1 MFSVARETPRY
12 LVGDPLRLGQILVNL
27 INNAVKF
34 TEKGEIVIKV
44 TVSDVTGDKGL
55 FSFSVS
61 DTGIGMSPEQLVSLF
76 HSFNQAD
83 ASITRKYGGTG
94 LGLVVCK
101 QLCDLMNG
109 DLFVESEPGKGSTFV
124 FKANLAIAA
133 GAGLQ

>member
-1 MFSVARETPRY
+1 
-12 LVGDPLRLGQILVNL
+12 
-27 INNAVKF
+27 
-34 TEKGEIVIKV
+34 
-44 TVSDVTGDKGL
+44 
-55 FSFSVS
+55 
-61 DTGIGMSPEQLVSLF
+61 MSPEQLVSLF